1 MVGGDDNGVLNAHF
15 LLRGVGWKVWWKRC
29 GGAASSWLRTRKN
42 TEKFF
47 STTAKSFVF
56 LLSCEGNPDEYERRK
71 IKIKIKIIRGAVL

>member
-47 STTAKSFVF
+47 FQLLRNPLFSCYHAREIPTSTK
-56 LLSCEGNPDEYERRK
+56 DEK
-71 IKIKIKIIRGAVL
+71 